1 MSKKDKN
8 LNCVTVSECRQISGS
23 IKNELVT
30 IKKALVGDDMRGGMV
45 KELADIKANLNNND
59 GGLGKKERVIIY
71 SSAITTTGLIIA
83 KVLEF
88 LA

>member
-1 MSKKDKN
+1 MSKKDRN
-8 LNCVTVSECRQISGS
+8 PSYVTASECRQISGS
-23 IKNELVT
+23 INKELVT
-30 IKKALVGDDMRGGMV
+30 IKKALVGDDMLGGMV
-45 KELADIKANLNNND
+45 KELATIKANLNNHN

-71 SSAITTTGLIIA
+71 TSAITTTGLIIA